1 MVFFK
6 NREVWGVR
14 LKIAEAF
21 PYGRGS
27 PHGCGL
33 RARLA
38 GTLHRA
44 RPEAGRDK
52 PKAPRSGDFP
62 AGSPG
67 VQGEAATGRP
77 LRALCA
83 GSKRYSATLIRAQ
96 PTR

>member
-1 MVFFK
+1 MVFFR

-21 PYGRGS
+21 PVGRGS

-67 VQGEAATGRP
+67 VQGAAANGRP
-77 LRALCA
+77 LRALA
-83 GSKRYSATLIRAQ
+83 SGSSVVMQY
-96 PTR
+96 